1 MDDRLGAK
9 PSVRVS
15 RLSLHNFRGIVGPTT
30 IDFHRSPGSPT
41 SLIIYGDNGSGKS
54 SIADALEFVTRGVVS
69 RRLIGG
75 IKQRREVNNLSV
87 SSAPTVHINLDN
99 GEGYWRGKSSPSL
112 LVDSPN
118 AVELKRE
125 SVIPGFDVSPLV
137 LRRDVIEIF
146 WRISATERLELFWD
160 YFRTPGKHY
169 RTQADIET
177 IESHAKA
184 QQHIRETAKA
194 LLALLP
200 KTPDQKRIVLPTRP
214 VALERN
220 RHRILRMAG
229 SNRET
234 VRQALEDYSKA
245 VNEEVSLRASASIA
259 NRKVIQNP
267 DMLRRVCL
275 KIAPEVAKSFKL
287 ITREEWF
294 TSVEIEVSKNGS
306 LDIFL
311 LPDEKPPLKPEN
323 VLSEANLDLLALLV
337 LLHIHIH
344 CAEQGQHRII
354 VLDDVFQ
361 SVDTTLRS
369 HALNEFARLLND
381 WQIILTVHDRLW
393 LEIAHRCLK
402 DAKVPVETVEL
413 RDGGFG
419 KTPTII
425 STMVGPL
432 RDLRSVLDSG
442 QSSVVVA
449 GVAGRTLEALMDR
462 VSINMRLKVR
472 RNEGDKYSLGQLW
485 NGLDEELKSCDDEEL
500 ISLIKAGHFT
510 QYLRNELGAH
520 FAEWGDGL
528 ANQEALDS
536 AHSVIELWFRF
547 YCSECG
553 RFATIEKGSN
563 GKWRLVFKCHQS
575 KPNKQPQQT

>member
-1 MDDRLGAK
+1 MDDRSGAK
-9 PSVRVS
+9 PDVRVS

-30 IDFHRSPGSPT
+30 IEFDRSLGSPR

-87 SSAPTVHINLDN
+87 SSAPTVQINLDN
-99 GEGYWRGKSSPSL
+99 GKNYWRGKSSPSL
-112 LVDSPN
+112 LVDTPN
-118 AVELKRE
+118 AVELRRE
-125 SVIPGFDVSPLV
+125 SVIPGFEVSPLV

-169 RTQADIET
+169 RTQADIKI

-184 QQHIRETAKA
+184 QLHSRETAKA
-194 LLALLP
+194 LLTLLP
-200 KTPDQKRIVLPTRP
+200 IAPGQKRFVLPTRP

-220 RHRILRMAG
+220 KNRILKMAG
-229 SNRET
+229 PNQEK
-234 VRQALEDYSKA
+234 VRQALGDYSEE

-259 NRKVIQNP
+259 REKVIQNP
-267 DMLRRVCL
+267 DMFRQICL
-275 KIAPEVAKSFKL
+275 KIAPEVAKSFKQ

-294 TSVEIEVSKNGS
+294 TNVEIEVSKNGS

-311 LPDEKPPLKPEN
+311 LRDKKPPLRPEN

-337 LLHIHIH
+337 LLHIHIL
-344 CAEQGQHRII
+344 CAKQGQHRII
-354 VLDDVFQ
+354 VRDDVFQ

-369 HALNEFARLLND
+369 RALSEFALLLND

-393 LEIAHRCLK
+393 FEIAHRCLK
-402 DAKVPVETVEL
+402 DAKIPIETVEL
-413 RDGGFG
+413 RGGGFG
-419 KTPTII
+419 KTPTLI

-432 RDLRSVLDSG
+432 RDLRRVLDSR
-442 QSSVVVA
+442 QSGVVVA

-462 VSINMRLKVR
+462 VSIKMRLKVR

-500 ISLIKAGHFT
+500 ISLVTALRFT
-510 QYLRNELGAH
+510 QFLRNELGAH
-520 FAEWGDGL
+520 FVEWGDGL
-528 ANQEALDS
+528 SDQEALDS
-536 AHSVIELWFRF
+536 AQSVVELWLKFH
-547 YCSECG
+547 CSECG
-553 RFATIEKGSN
+553 RFATIEKSSN
-563 GKWRLVFKCHQS
+563 GK
-575 KPNKQPQQT
+575 